1 MVKNMN
7 YYTYL
12 AIFLFKI
19 IENTLSTLRLIIVAK
34 GKKFS
39 GAILQ
44 FIISIIWVISTG
56 IVVHNLN
63 DDPYKILFFA
73 LGSLIGSYVGGL
85 IEEKIALGY
94 DLITIY
100 EFNDI
105 KFSNNYIIKLIK
117 NKNNIQIISKKKNR
131 NKIIKTIDK
140 SLTITI
146 ESIKLINK

>member
-1 MVKNMN
+1 MN

-34 GKKFS
+34 GKKIS

-44 FIISIIWVISTG
+44 FIIAIIWVISTG

-85 IEEKIALGY
+85 IEEKISLGY

-100 EFNDI
+100 ELNDI

-117 NKNNIQIISKKKNR
+117 NKNNIQIISKRKNR
-131 NKIIKTIDK
+131 SKIIKTIDK
-140 SLTITI
+140 NLTITI

>member
-1 MVKNMN
+1 MN

-34 GKKFS
+34 GKKIS

-44 FIISIIWVISTG
+44 FIIAIIWVISTG

-85 IEEKIALGY
+85 IEEKISLGY

-100 EFNDI
+100 ELNDI
-105 KFSNNYIIKLIK
+105 NFNNNYIIRLIK
-117 NKNNIQIISKKKNR
+117 NRNNIQIISKKKNR
-131 NKIIKTIDK
+131 SKIIKTIDK
-140 SLTITI
+140 NLTITI

>member
-1 MVKNMN
+1 MN